1 VLSHQLWEHLVD
13 SETRGFTRMEMNLF
27 SWNTHCWMSRRLALA
42 PGHPLIQRVCNDC
55 ERAFVDECSTG
66 ERYAV
71 HVSIFKVHRLSD
83 EVTSRWLS
91 EQCPAQPLA
100 GDEADRRTRFI
111 PKAEAY
117 AMPAS
122 PATTANALNAVRS
135 AVYAKNGTLGQN
147 APPQPG
153 NANAFSSKTRQMPV

>member
-1 VLSHQLWEHLVD
+1 MISLRILAESVPGS
-13 SETRGFTRMEMNLF
+13 TPMGTIF
-27 SWNTHCWMSRRLALA
+27 SSWTTHCWISRRLALA
-42 PGHPLIQRVCNDC
+42 PGQPLIQRVCADC
-55 ERAFVDECSTG
+55 ARAFVDECSTG

-91 EQCPAQPLA
+91 EQCPAQALA

-117 AMPAS
+117 AMQAS
-122 PATTANALNAVRS
+122 PATTATALNAVRGG
-135 AVYAKNGTLGQN
+135 VYAKNGTLGQN

-153 NANAFSSKTRQMPV
+153 NASASSSKARQLPA

>member
-1 VLSHQLWEHLVD
+1 MCFLTNSGSTSQIREPGV
-13 SETRGFTRMEMNLF
+13 TRMETNLS
-27 SWNTHCWMSRRLALA
+27 SWNTHFLIGRRLVLA
-42 PGHPLIQRVCNDC
+42 PGQPLIEHVCNDC
-55 ERAFVDECSTG
+55 GRAFIDECSTG

-83 EVTSRWLS
+83 DVTSRWLS
-91 EQCPAQPLA
+91 EQCPAQVLA
-100 GDEADRRTRFI
+100 GDEADRRIRFI
-111 PKAEAY
+111 PKSDAY

-147 APPQPG
+147 APPRPQDTS
-153 NANAFSSKTRQMPV
+153 ASSSKARQSPA